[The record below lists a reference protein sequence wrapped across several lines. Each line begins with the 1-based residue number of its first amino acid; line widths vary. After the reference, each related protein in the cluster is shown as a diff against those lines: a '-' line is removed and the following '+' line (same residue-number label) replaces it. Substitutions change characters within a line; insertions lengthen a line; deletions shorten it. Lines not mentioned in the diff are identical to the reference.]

1 MAELYD
7 VAVLGAGPGGCTA
20 ALYAARAGLRAVVLE
35 QLSAGGQM
43 ADAPLIENYPGFPEG
58 VGGFELGQ
66 LMQQGAER
74 AGAEFRLA
82 QVTGVQL
89 AGPVKRIETD
99 SGPLEARTVVL
110 ATGAGPRTLGL
121 AGEDALRGR
130 GVSYCA
136 ACDGMLYRGKTVA
149 VVGGGNTAVGD
160 ALHLAKLAA
169 KVTWCTAAAR
179 CAPPPS
185 TARRWTRPG

>member
-74 AGAEFRLA
+74 AGG
-82 QVTGVQL
+82 GVPPC
-89 AGPVKRIETD
+89 AGHRRAAGRGRSNASRPTPARWKPAPLCLRP
-99 SGPLEARTVVL
+99 GPGRARW
-110 ATGAGPRTLGL
+110 
-121 AGEDALRGR
+121 ALRVR
-130 GVSYCA
+130 
-136 ACDGMLYRGKTVA
+136 T
-149 VVGGGNTAVGD
+149 
-160 ALHLAKLAA
+160 
-169 KVTWCTAAAR
+169 R
-179 CAPPPS
+179 CAG
-185 TARRWTRPG
+185 AA

>member
-82 QVTGVQL
+82 QVTGVQQNVVQV
-89 AGPVKRIETD
+89 GPYQLQISRPRKK
-99 SGPLEARTVVL
+99 PFLEALT
-110 ATGAGPRTLGL
+110 
-121 AGEDALRGR
+121 D
-130 GVSYCA
+130 YI
-136 ACDGMLYRGKTVA
+136 
-149 VVGGGNTAVGD
+149 GGGE
-160 ALHLAKLAA
+160 
-169 KVTWCTAAAR
+169 R
-179 CAPPPS
+179 
-185 TARRWTRPG
+185 

>member
-1 MAELYD
+1 MMAELYD

-99 SGPLEARTVVL
+99 SGPL
-110 ATGAGPRTLGL
+110 
-121 AGEDALRGR
+121 
-130 GVSYCA
+130 
-136 ACDGMLYRGKTVA
+136 
-149 VVGGGNTAVGD
+149 
-160 ALHLAKLAA
+160 
-169 KVTWCTAAAR
+169 
-179 CAPPPS
+179 
-185 TARRWTRPG
+185 

>member
-74 AGAEFRLA
+74 AGGR
-82 QVTGVQL
+82 
-89 AGPVKRIETD
+89 
-99 SGPLEARTVVL
+99 SS
-110 ATGAGPRTLGL
+110 
-121 AGEDALRGR
+121 ALRRSPACSWPGR
-130 GVSYCA
+130 SNASRPTPARWKPAPLCLRPGPGRA
-136 ACDGMLYRGKTVA
+136 RW
-149 VVGGGNTAVGD
+149 
-160 ALHLAKLAA
+160 ALRER
-169 KVTWCTAAAR
+169 TR
-179 CAPPPS
+179 CAG
-185 TARRWTRPG
+185 AA